1 MKRIWFALLVAL
13 LFVGCS
19 SDNDETNTVNSHT
32 VTLSD
37 VKGTW
42 VVVSAMPQSVV
53 GIRLV
58 LNDKTNCV
66 WSDKF
71 DNTFSGPYYFLE
83 NIDDAVLKEQCA
95 LIASDVNDKIHIND
109 IKVLWQNV
117 GNAHLY
123 IMCDLMP
130 LLPSVNWQYF
140 NERVDRTAWYFWENN
155 WFKFTFEIV
164 DYSENSMQLKLLDS
178 DIRYDDYESSY
189 PLRLSN
195 GSVLTLQRQI

>member
-1 MKRIWFALLVAL
+1 MKRILFTLLVAL

-58 LNDKTNCV
+58 LNDKTNCI

-109 IKVLWQNV
+109 IKVLGQNV

-130 LLPSVNWQYF
+130 LLPSVKWQYLSG
-140 NERVDRTAWYFWENN
+140 VTALVAKHLIISPKMGVFFCAKPLKMGEIWCILVCSGAKIS
-155 WFKFTFEIV
+155 KFSANF
-164 DYSENSMQLKLLDS
+164 
-178 DIRYDDYESSY
+178 
-189 PLRLSN
+189 
-195 GSVLTLQRQI
+195 

>member
-19 SDNDETNTVNSHT
+19 SDNNETNTVNSHT

-58 LNDKTNCV
+58 LNDKTSCV

-71 DNTFSGPYYFLE
+71 DNTFSGLTTFL
-83 NIDDAVLKEQCA
+83 
-95 LIASDVNDKIHIND
+95 KI
-109 IKVLWQNV
+109 
-117 GNAHLY
+117 
-123 IMCDLMP
+123 
-130 LLPSVNWQYF
+130 
-140 NERVDRTAWYFWENN
+140 
-155 WFKFTFEIV
+155 
-164 DYSENSMQLKLLDS
+164 
-178 DIRYDDYESSY
+178 
-189 PLRLSN
+189 
-195 GSVLTLQRQI
+195 